1 MIFTDVYTNEDN
13 RIYGRICYF
22 YVNIYKTFIFSLP
35 AHPFQSIQKAL
46 RNCGSTVIL
55 NKFGFFSFI
64 LMFNFFIAF
73 HLVMCYNINYETIC
87 SEADVMAESN
97 EMYKKKT
104 ADKNNR
110 PQFPKRAVIT
120 GGMPYGNKTLHF
132 GHVGGVFV
140 FADVYARFLRD
151 RIGKENVIFV
161 SGTDC
166 YGSPIAE
173 GYRKACA
180 EQGFTGTIRDYV
192 QRNHDAQ
199 KKTLD
204 DYDISL
210 DLFGASALGDTAE
223 WHNKVSDAFIR
234 KLYEMGHLKKIST
247 AQFYDEKAG
256 MFLNG
261 RQVIGKCPVQGC
273 QSEKGYA
280 DECDLG
286 HQYNPINLI
295 DPKSTLTGE
304 TPVMKDVVNWYFKLP
319 DYNDLLK
326 EMASEMEK
334 QDNIRPVVTKTV
346 KEFLEPPVIYI
357 MNDYMD
363 TYKELAPQMAEHELI
378 VEPKKTSFTI
388 VFKELSQRDDACKL
402 LNEHHVRFREGK
414 TLVPFRLTGNIEWG
428 VPAPELEGEKGLTVW
443 VWPESLWAPISFTV
457 AYLASQ
463 GRDTEEWR
471 KYWCDPDAKVYQFIG
486 QDNIYFYCVAQTAM
500 WMSFQ
505 GEKLEDM
512 SPTDTN
518 GHLTMPVPV
527 ANHHILF
534 LDKKASS
541 SGSVKP
547 PMAADLLNYY
557 TAEQLRMHWLG
568 LGLGMRSVSFQPKPL
583 NPNAKPEDSDPVTKE
598 GFLLSNVFNRVIRT
612 CFYDVQKY
620 YDGVMPVGEVS
631 ESVIAD
637 SEKAILE
644 YERFMYKTEFHQVTY
659 VLDSYIRKASKYM
672 AKAKSEADKSDDDAL
687 RRRYLIDTFHMIKTA
702 AVLLH
707 PLAPKGTEMVRD
719 YMNLDESVWS
729 WDHIFDTLR
738 TICGGDRK
746 LKFLEPKVDF
756 FKRHPSQFKTE

>member
-1 MIFTDVYTNEDN
+1 MAEN
-13 RIYGRICYF
+13 
-22 YVNIYKTFIFSLP
+22 
-35 AHPFQSIQKAL
+35 
-46 RNCGSTVIL
+46 
-55 NKFGFFSFI
+55 
-64 LMFNFFIAF
+64 
-73 HLVMCYNINYETIC
+73 NINT
-87 SEADVMAESN
+87 N
-97 EMYKKKT
+97 KKKN
-104 ADKNNR
+104 AVSRDNR
-110 PQFPKRAVIT
+110 PQFPKRAVVT

-173 GYRKACA
+173 GYRKAC
-180 EQGFTGTIRDYV
+180 EQQGFEGTIRDYV

-204 DYDISL
+204 DYNISL
-210 DLFGASALGDTAE
+210 DLFGASGLGKTAE
-223 WHNKVSDAFIR
+223 WHNKVTDKFIR

-256 MFLNG
+256 CFLNG
-261 RQVIGKCPVQGC
+261 RQVVGKCPVQGC

-286 HQYNPINLI
+286 HQYMPANLI
-295 DPKSTLTGE
+295 NPKSTLTGE

-319 DYNDLLK
+319 DYNALLK
-326 EMASEMEK
+326 EMIAEMEQ
-334 QDNIRPVVTKTV
+334 QDNVRSVVTKTI
-346 KEFLEPPVIYI
+346 KEFLEPPVIYV
-357 MNDYMD
+357 MNDYME
-363 TYKELAPQMAEHELI
+363 TYKELAPKMAEHELI
-378 VEPKKTSFTI
+378 EEPKKTSFTI
-388 VFKELSQRDDACKL
+388 VFKELSQRDEACRMLTDAG
-402 LNEHHVRFREGK
+402 VRFREGK

-428 VPAPELEGEKGLTVW
+428 VPAPELEDEKGLTVW
-443 VWPESLWAPISFTV
+443 VWPESLWAPISFTI
-457 AYLASQ
+457 AYLDSA
-463 GRDTEEWR
+463 GRDTEEW
-471 KYWCDPDAKVYQFIG
+471 KSFWCDPDAQVYQFIG
-486 QDNIYFYCVAQTAM
+486 QDNIYFYGIAQTAM
-500 WMSFQ
+500 WMACQS
-505 GEKLEDM
+505 EKLEEM
-512 SPTDTN
+512 SPSETK
-518 GHLTMPVPV
+518 GHLTMPVLV

-547 PMAADLLNYY
+547 PMAAELLDYY

-583 NPNAKPEDSDPVTKE
+583 NPIAKEEDSDPVTKE

-620 YDGVMPVGEVS
+620 FDSVMPVGTVS
-631 ESVIAD
+631 EGVLAD

-672 AKAKSEADKSDDDAL
+672 SKAKNEADKSEDDAV
-687 RRRYLIDTFHMIKTA
+687 RRQYIIDTFHMIKTA

-707 PLAPKGTEMVRD
+707 PLAPQGTEMLRD
-719 YMNLDESVWS
+719 YMNLGEELWN
-729 WDHIFDTLR
+729 WDNIFSTLSDL
-738 TICGGDRK
+738 CSGEDHK

-756 FKRHPSQFKTE
+756 FTRHPSQFKSE